1 MFMPTIVYLGGMS
14 RSGSTLAERLLGE
27 LPGVCPAGEV
37 VHMWRRGILLDEHCG
52 CGARFSGCPFWRKVG
67 EAGFGGWDKVDVGRF
82 EELQRRVD
90 RTRFIP
96 LLAAPALRRPAF
108 RRAFDEYLTYYHRL
122 YAAIGEVTGCRTVID
137 SSKHASLAFCLA
149 RSPCSVR
156 FVHLVRDPRGVA
168 CSWTRRVSRDA
179 VAGTYMRTQTPATT
193 ALQWDTQNSGM
204 DLLAATGTAVLRVRY
219 EDLVADP
226 RAMLRK
232 IAAFADLPTAGGLGF
247 LGGDSHTRWADLGV
261 AHAVSGNR
269 MRFAT
274 GRVEIRT
281 DDTWRLTMPPRTR
294 VRVSALTIPWLA
306 RYGYLRAA
314 PSAAPAPPG
323 SHSAYQ
329 GLRSSASPLQDH
341 HVAAARY
348 THRNASG

>member
-1 MFMPTIVYLGGMS
+1 MLMPTIVYLGGMS

-37 VHMWRRGILLDEHCG
+37 VHLWRRGILLDEHCG
-52 CGARFSGCPFWRKVG
+52 CGERFSGCPFWRKVG
-67 EAGFGGWDKVDVGRF
+67 EAGFGGWDRVDVGRF

-96 LLAAPALRRPAF
+96 LLAAPPMMPAGF
-108 RRAFDEYLTYYHRL
+108 RRALEEYLTYYQRL
-122 YAAIGEVTGCRTVID
+122 YAAISDVTGCGTVVD

-149 RSPCSVR
+149 GSSLDVR

-168 CSWTRRVSRDA
+168 YSWTRLVNRDV
-179 VAGTYMRTQTPATT
+179 VAGTYMRTQRAART
-193 ALQWDTQNSGM
+193 ALQWDSQNIGM
-204 DLLAATGTAVLRVRY
+204 ELLAPTRAAMLQVRY
-219 EDLVADP
+219 EDLVTAP
-226 RAMLRK
+226 QAVLRE
-232 IAAFADLPTAGGLGF
+232 ITAFAGLPTAGALDF
-247 LGGDSHTRWADLGV
+247 LGGDSRSRWADLGV

-281 DDTWRLTMPPRTR
+281 DDTWRLALPPRAR
-294 VRVSALTIPWLA
+294 VRVSTLTIPWRA

-314 PSAAPAPPG
+314 PTPDRPTTAMTRLPANGSPWTRMKGQAPLEDGPCSAI
-323 SHSAYQ
+323 
-329 GLRSSASPLQDH
+329 R
-341 HVAAARY
+341 
-348 THRNASG
+348 

>member
-52 CGARFSGCPFWRKVG
+52 CGGRFSGCPFWRKVG
-67 EAGFGGWDKVDVGRF
+67 EVGFGGWDKVDVGRF

-96 LLAAPALRRPAF
+96 LLAAPALMRPAF
-108 RRAFDEYLTYYHRL
+108 RRALAEYLTYYQRL
-122 YAAIGEVTGCRTVID
+122 YAAIGEVTGCRTVVD

-156 FVHLVRDPRGVA
+156 FVHLVRDPHGVA
-168 CSWTRRVSRDA
+168 YSWTRRVSRDV
-179 VAGTYMRTQTPATT
+179 VAGTYMRTQTPART
-193 ALQWDTQNSGM
+193 ALQWDIQNAGM
-204 DLLAATGTAVLRVRY
+204 DLLALTGPPTLRVRY

-226 RAMLRK
+226 RAVVCE
-232 IAAFADLPTAGGLGF
+232 IAAFAGLSTAGGLGF
-247 LGGDSHTRWADLGV
+247 IGGDSRTRWADLGV

-281 DDTWRLTMPPRTR
+281 DETWRLAPPARTR
-294 VRVSALTIPWLA
+294 ARVSTLAIPWLA
-306 RYGYLRAA
+306 RYGYLRAVA
-314 PSAAPAPPG
+314 PMREIVTDLG
-323 SHSAYQ
+323 
-329 GLRSSASPLQDH
+329 R
-341 HVAAARY
+341 
-348 THRNASG
+348 